1 MLSFMMLT
9 TFKVWEKTIKN
20 GRTEKRKRTSNII
33 CTMLCLEFVTPG
45 LSPEW
50 GRPGDIFQKIIK
62 LNKIKKLKKE
72 NLNLNFINFF
82 TISKLILFATLI
94 IEL

>member
-1 MLSFMMLT
+1 MQLQFTKLKKKGMLSFMMLT

-20 GRTEKRKRTSNII
+20 GRKRTSNII

-50 GRPGDIFQKIIK
+50 GRPGDIFQKNEFELYQLIFTMHFKII
-62 LNKIKKLKKE
+62 L
-72 NLNLNFINFF
+72 F
-82 TISKLILFATLI
+82 TISIL
-94 IEL
+94 EL